1 MNEIQEIQLKLIRLS
16 SFNSFDGNKV
26 ADSLIANKYLW
37 EGAIITRLNDLIC
50 LRDIKDDCWNVD
62 TLYILPEK
70 GFEEELKDLAGN
82 WDADEINWI
91 GGEEA
96 SRLLGEWS
104 SDLENNS
111 RIILSVWWD

>member
-16 SFNSFDGNKV
+16 SFNSFDGDKV
-26 ADSLIANKYLW
+26 ADSLIANKHLW

-62 TLYILPEK
+62 TLYVLPVK
-70 GFEEELKDLAGN
+70 GCEDELESLTEN
-82 WDADEINWI
+82 WDADEVEWI
-91 GGEEA
+91 GGKRA
-96 SRLLGEWS
+96 SDMLGFWS

>member
-1 MNEIQEIQLKLIRLS
+1 MNEIQEIQMKLIRLS
-16 SFNSFDGNKV
+16 SFNAFNGDKV
-26 ADSLIANKYLW
+26 ADDLVANKKLW
-37 EGAIITRLNDLIC
+37 KGAVITRIRDLIF
-50 LRDIKDDCWNVD
+50 LRDIKDNCWNVD

-82 WDADEINWI
+82 WDADEIDWI

-104 SDLENNS
+104 PKMENNPN
-111 RIILSVWWD
+111 IILSVWWD